1 MARITFIGPVPPIRS
16 GIAQHGGHLTETLA
30 PTTT

>member
-16 GIAQHGGHLTETLA
+16 GIAQTAGTSPRPWHATKT
-30 PTTT
+30 